1 MLFSISFLTLI
12 NCSQQNKKTSN
23 LIKKWQ
29 GKEVFFPN
37 DSLFR
42 NDFKKYPNPLMKKL
56 KIFIPI
62 NGDCNMCIDELEK
75 WKLFIEKDIDTS
87 IVGLGFFDIYI

>member
-1 MLFSISFLTLI
+1 
-12 NCSQQNKKTSN
+12 
-23 LIKKWQ
+23 
-29 GKEVFFPN
+29 
-37 DSLFR
+37 
-42 NDFKKYPNPLMKKL
+42 MKKL

-62 NGDCNMCIDELEK
+62 NGDWNMCIDELEK